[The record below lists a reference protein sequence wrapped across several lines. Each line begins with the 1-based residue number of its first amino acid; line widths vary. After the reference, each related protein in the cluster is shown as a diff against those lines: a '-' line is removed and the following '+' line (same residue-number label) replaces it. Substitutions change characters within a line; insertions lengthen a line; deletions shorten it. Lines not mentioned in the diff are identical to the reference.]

1 MYLIDMF
8 RASKYMYFIY
18 MIWSDP
24 MNGIEGIDEE
34 GLARLVTRF
43 YGKVRQDPLIGPV
56 FNDAID
62 DWPEHLEK
70 LAAFWSSLMLTTGRY
85 KGMPMAA
92 HLKHRSRLTPA
103 LFERWLG
110 LWRETT
116 TEEMPAQAAAALQAK
131 ANRIAES
138 FKLALMLKL
147 DPAPG
152 HAA

>member
-1 MYLIDMF
+1 MYFVDMF
-8 RASKYMYFIY
+8 SLQQYMHSRY
-18 MIWSDP
+18 MIWSRQMDS
-24 MNGIEGIDEE
+24 IEGIDEE
-34 GLARLVTRF
+34 GLARLVGRF
-43 YGKVRQDPLIGPV
+43 YAKVRADRLIGPV

-85 KGMPMAA
+85 KGTPMAA
-92 HLKHRSRLTPA
+92 HLKHRDRLTPA
-103 LFERWLG
+103 MFERWLA

-116 TEEMPAQAAAALQAK
+116 VEEMPPQAAAAMQAK

-147 DPAPG
+147 DPAPVP
-152 HAA
+152 AA

>member
-1 MYLIDMF
+1 MYFVDMF
-8 RASKYMYFIY
+8 SLQQYMYSRY
-18 MIWSDP
+18 MIWSRQMDS
-24 MNGIEGIDEE
+24 IESIDEE
-34 GLARLVTRF
+34 GLARLVGRF
-43 YGKVRQDPLIGPV
+43 YAKVRADQLIGPV

-85 KGMPMAA
+85 KGTPMAA
-92 HLKHRSRLTPA
+92 HLKHRDRLTPA
-103 LFERWLG
+103 MYERWLA

-116 TEEMPAQAAAALQAK
+116 VEEMPPQAAAAMQAK

-147 DPAPG
+147 DPAPVP
-152 HAA
+152 AA

>member
-1 MYLIDMF
+1 MYFIDMF
-8 RASKYMYFIY
+8 SLQQYMYFRY
-18 MIWSDP
+18 MIWSRL
-24 MNGIEGIDEE
+24 MGSIESIDEE
-34 GLARLVTRF
+34 GLARLVARF
-43 YGKVRQDPLIGPV
+43 YAKVRADALIGPV

-85 KGMPMAA
+85 KGTPMAA
-92 HLKHRSRLTPA
+92 HLKHRARLTPA
-103 LFERWLG
+103 MFERWLG

-116 TEEMPAQAAAALQAK
+116 AEEMPPQAAAALQAK

-147 DPAPG
+147 DPTPG